1 MKYYFHTLHDRLQV
15 KKLNINRMLDL
26 IPTHHECIEKAEN
39 QDDGENEYYQRFYNG
54 TEYVRDYYFNKLNI
68 NKMDINKKKMKLVVK
83 ALGLAG
89 MGANAKS
96 VTLVVHM
103 NAMVEEKGDDIS
115 LRDITELTQ
124 WIEEQYP
131 KEYEDVPNTPT

>member
-1 MKYYFHTLHDRLQV
+1 
-15 KKLNINRMLDL
+15 
-26 IPTHHECIEKAEN
+26 
-39 QDDGENEYYQRFYNG
+39 
-54 TEYVRDYYFNKLNI
+54 
-68 NKMDINKKKMKLVVK
+68 MDINKKKMKLVVK